1 MVVVIVVDW
10 QQVPVHIGVTHKQ
23 VDVRDPMHMLQQA
36 IELIKASR
44 LGPVQREPPE
54 FCSKLTTLKRHQYV
68 YTNDIVK
75 QQSTTTNI
83 SQSFHCETSKTS
95 EI

>member
-1 MVVVIVVDW
+1 MTHFKTTTLTFPLQEEAEQGRCHGDCFMVVVIVVDR
-10 QQVPVHIGVTHKQ
+10 QQVPMNIGITHKQ

-54 FCSKLTTLKRHQYV
+54 FCSKLITWNRHQY
-68 YTNDIVK
+68 T
-75 QQSTTTNI
+75 
-83 SQSFHCETSKTS
+83 
-95 EI
+95 

>member
-1 MVVVIVVDW
+1 MTHFKTTTLTFPLQEEAEQGRCHGDCFMVVVIVVDW
-10 QQVPVHIGVTHKQ
+10 QQVPVNIGVTHNQ

-54 FCSKLTTLKRHQYV
+54 FCSKLTT
-68 YTNDIVK
+68 
-75 QQSTTTNI
+75 
-83 SQSFHCETSKTS
+83 
-95 EI
+95 